1 MNLTYLRTTRALLA
15 ALAAILMAGCS
26 GSSDNVQLS
35 GPDPTTLSLT
45 ASTPNGLTATLA
57 QDKSTIP
64 VSSGTVTYTLT
75 LTNNGMAAVTVF
87 APSDAKGGPL
97 PPVTLTVT
105 GSDGGQVYP
114 GAGSNSPPAPGPAQ
128 SVTLQPGGFLSETIT
143 LPGAFP
149 TIGRYAATATFTT
162 GGAATVAGPLI
173 LTAR

>member
-64 VSSGTVTYTLT
+64 VSSGTVTYTLS
-75 LTNNGMAAVTVF
+75 LTNMGTAAVTVL
-87 APSDAKGGPL
+87 APSDTKGGPL

-105 GSDGGQVYP
+105 GSDGEGQVYP
-114 GAGSNSPPAPGPAQ
+114 NASNGTPVPGPQ
-128 SVTLQPGGFLSETIT
+128 QTVTLQPGGFLSETIT

-162 GGAATVAGPLI
+162 GGAATVAGPLT